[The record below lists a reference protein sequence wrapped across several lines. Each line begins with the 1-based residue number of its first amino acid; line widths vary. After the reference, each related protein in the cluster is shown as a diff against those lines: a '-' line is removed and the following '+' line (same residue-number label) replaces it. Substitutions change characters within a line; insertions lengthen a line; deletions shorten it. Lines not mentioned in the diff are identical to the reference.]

1 MSPPFRFVSQTMSI
15 SFSLIAISALAS
27 TPGEVP
33 HFETEV
39 LPALTKA
46 GCNAGAC
53 HGAAAGRGGFHLSL
67 WGSDPQ
73 ADYAAIVHEFEGR
86 RVNLAHPEQSLILR
100 KPTGETGHEG
110 GIPLPEDSA
119 GAERLRRWIAGGA
132 LRGNPR
138 KLREFVIFP
147 ETQVIK
153 AGESI
158 PLRAHAAFDNE
169 KLRDVTRWT
178 VWKPADP
185 TAVSIDP
192 ETSAATIH
200 RPGQHI
206 IIARFLSR
214 VVPVQLLV
222 PYADEPVDLP
232 GKPRDNFIDELVLK
246 RLSDLRLPVS
256 PPADSS
262 TFIRRV
268 TLDLTGRLPDPQT
281 VKRFLK
287 AERQSPE
294 RSETLRGALIEE
306 LLNSE
311 AFNDYWTFR
320 LAELLRVGGQKGGIK
335 HAKVF
340 HGWLRDQIQGRRPLN
355 EMARELL
362 IANGDPLEYG
372 PANFYLVAG
381 DARGQAEYVSQA
393 FLGVRLRCANCH
405 NHPLDRWTQN
415 DYHGF
420 AAVFARVDRG
430 PVIRQKSFGNV
441 IHPQTGEPAV
451 PRIPGVRDLT
461 SQLDLREPVADWL
474 TAADNPYFSRA
485 MVNRLWQAMFGRGL
499 VDPTDDLSQT
509 NPATHPDLLDR
520 LAADFVE
527 HGFDLRHTL
536 RRIALSRTYQRSSQ
550 PTGINRQDDRF
561 YSHQAQRKLAAEI
574 LVDAWSD
581 VTGQAENY
589 ADAAPGTR
597 AIELVS
603 PQIESRA
610 LDVLGRCERGG
621 DCETSGSAGDT
632 ASLAAKLHVLNGD
645 ILNKK
650 LAASNGRLHLLLKSN
665 TSDEDILNEFYLRAL
680 AREPAPKEKAYWL
693 KQFALVPETETRA
706 TVFEDFLWSL
716 LTSKEFTTNH

>member
-1 MSPPFRFVSQTMSI
+1 MSI

-27 TPGEVP
+27 PPAGAP
-33 HFETEV
+33 HFDTEV

-46 GCNAGAC
+46 GCNAGSC

-67 WGSDPQ
+67 WGSDPS

-110 GIPLPEDSA
+110 GIPLPADSE
-119 GAERLRRWIAGGA
+119 GAERLRNWIAAGA
-132 LRGNPR
+132 LRGDPR
-138 KLREFVIFP
+138 KLRELVVTP
-147 ETQVIK
+147 ETQVVE

-158 PLRAHAAFDNE
+158 PLRAQAAFDNE
-169 KLRDVTRWT
+169 NLLDVTRWT

-185 TAVSIDP
+185 SAVAIDP
-192 ETSAATIH
+192 VTHAATIQ

-214 VVPVQLLV
+214 VVPVEVLV
-222 PYADEPVDLP
+222 PYGDEPVEFP
-232 GKPRDNFIDELVLK
+232 GEPRENFIDEAVLE
-246 RLSDLRLPVS
+246 RLGDLRLPVS
-256 PPADSS
+256 PPADTA

-268 TLDLTGRLPDPQT
+268 TLDLTGRLPDPKT
-281 VKRFLK
+281 VTRFLK

-294 RSETLRGALIEE
+294 QSERLRGALVEE

-311 AFNDYWTFR
+311 AFNEYWTFR
-320 LAELLRVGGQKGGIK
+320 LAELLRVGGPKGGLE

-340 HGWLRDQIQGRRPLN
+340 HAWLRDQIAARRPLN

-362 IANGDPLEYG
+362 TANGDPLEYG

-405 NHPLDRWTQN
+405 NHPLDRWTQD

-430 PVIRQKSFGNV
+430 RVIRQKAFGNV
-441 IHPQTGEPAV
+441 IHPKTGDPAV
-451 PRIPGVRDLT
+451 PRIPGVRDLAAEE
-461 SQLDLREPVADWL
+461 DLREPVAKWL
-474 TAADNPYFSRA
+474 TDAGNPYFSRA
-485 MVNRLWQAMFGRGL
+485 LVNRLWQAMFGRGL

-509 NPATHPDLLDR
+509 NPSTHPELLDR
-520 LAADFVE
+520 LAADFAD

-550 PTGINRQDDRF
+550 PSGINRQDERF
-561 YSHQAQRKLAAEI
+561 YSHQAPRKLAAEV

-581 VTGQAENY
+581 VTGRPETY
-589 ADAAPGTR
+589 PETAPGTR
-597 AIELVS
+597 AIALVS
-603 PQIESRA
+603 PHIESRA

-621 DCETSGSAGDT
+621 DCETSTNAGDT
-632 ASLAAKLHVLNGD
+632 ASLAAKLHVLNGG

-650 LAASNGRLHLLLKSN
+650 LAAQNGRLHLLIKSGAG
-665 TSDEDILNEFYLRAL
+665 DEDILNEFYLRAF
-680 AREPAPKEKAYWL
+680 ARVPAPKEKRFWL
-693 KQFALVPETETRA
+693 KQFAAVPEHESREA
-706 TVFEDFLWSL
+706 VMEDFLWGL